1 MKIDFTP
8 KRIKLTRVAIALV
21 AISLAGYVAY
31 AATQLSINNTGTVV
45 LANKNWKIITFN
57 PGATGFP
64 TSAANCPTTGYTD
77 TGTYTISFGSIAQ
90 GTSAIGEV
98 CVQNSSTATESYSAS
113 TALTPTPVLPAGVT
127 VTYSADGSAPGPTR
141 CAAACLWRTPP
152 PSGVAPGSGR
162 PFPGVARCGDAARW
176 SADRTNCRKTRA
188 SRSSRDNGRDTTL
201 RAGIRSA
208 LWWPRAGANARTRR
222 CAPWLD
228 TAGPTA
234 A

>member
-127 VTYSADGSAPGPTR
+127 VTYSADGSAPGPT
-141 CAAACLWRTPP
+141 AT
-152 PSGVAPGSGR
+152 SGQIAPNGISLLAID
-162 PFPGVARCGDAARW
+162 V
-176 SADRTNCRKTRA
+176 SA
-188 SRSSRDNGRDTTL
+188 SSTAT
-201 RAGIRSA
+201 
-208 LWWPRAGANARTRR
+208 AGALSFTTTIA
-222 CAPWLD
+222 
-228 TAGPTA
+228 
-234 A
+234 